1 MKKTIFFQCDPN
13 EKIVKISIS
22 KKLDWENGVNAD
34 KLENSS
40 IYLAVPITKIKDHRL
55 NFGKISEFQ
64 IDVDSL
70 LEKIKQLDG

>member
-34 KLENSS
+34 ELENSS
-40 IYLAVPITKIKDHRL
+40 IYLVVPITDIQDSRL
-55 NFGKISEFQ
+55 NFGKIVKFQ
-64 IDVDSL
+64 IDVDNL
-70 LEKIKQLDG
+70 LEKIKKLD